1 MAGAGTATV
10 FGLVFGADK
19 LLEEAGY
26 SPVFKRAVGKQLGNV
41 LSTRGYQ
48 GNSEYTELKNKI
60 LEIRQRISNIE
71 ELNKIRDHMEKDES
85 FSGLKEDLKEFK
97 NEFLKELNKEK
108 DLKSYSESKILQELN
123 RIKKF

>member
-1 MAGAGTATV
+1 
-10 FGLVFGADK
+10 
-19 LLEEAGY
+19 
-26 SPVFKRAVGKQLGNV
+26 
-41 LSTRGYQ
+41 
-48 GNSEYTELKNKI
+48 
-60 LEIRQRISNIE
+60 
-71 ELNKIRDHMEKDES
+71 MEKDES